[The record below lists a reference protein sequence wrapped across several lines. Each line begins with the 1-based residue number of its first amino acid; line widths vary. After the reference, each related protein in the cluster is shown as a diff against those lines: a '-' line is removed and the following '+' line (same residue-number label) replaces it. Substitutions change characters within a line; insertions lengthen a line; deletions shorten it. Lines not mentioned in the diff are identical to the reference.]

1 MRILLYQYAG
11 ENNRVDK
18 TSEMILRGE
27 IVGTL
32 RDTSDVL
39 NPAITFI
46 TSSNAEDEITIEDD
60 SLVTAQG
67 EDVVIP
73 SSDPTINNINIFACN
88 YAYIEEFHRYYY
100 ITNITSIH
108 NNVWQLTMRVDVL
121 MSYKSD
127 IYNLK
132 ALVVRNEYASD
143 PNIPDSLL
151 PLKPIPSVTE
161 DEVTNLS
168 TVTELM
174 PFSLSSESDPVVRLT
189 VINDVGYDRSQRN
202 APESILPR
210 LQNNYLG
217 FSDFAH
223 VYHASM
229 NSLDALVNIIND
241 DNQREKVSTFI
252 TSMVA
257 YPFILPSTTT
267 THALRVGNAD
277 ISTVGV
283 YDPYG
288 ENPIPEWMLIADF
301 MIPRRFNDWRDYEPY
316 SQYELFLPYLS
327 YIHLPDEMVV
337 GKRLKVYYSIA
348 GDDGSV
354 QVQIICDNK
363 VIYNSVALVGVQ
375 IPLNSTNAYEITT
388 NRLRIVSGMVAG
400 IARGVGDTIGSV
412 FNGQFGMSTGN
423 PAQYMKGITG
433 AFKAGAQIGESI
445 MNGVT
450 SIRANRPQGNGTIGG
465 SFAGR
470 YMPQKCRLRITRK
483 QEVDIS
489 ASDYAHQ
496 FGRPLYTW
504 NYLSERF
511 GFTQIADVH
520 LTTIPALAPEKQE
533 IETLLKSGVLFN
545 QL

>member
-1 MRILLYQYAG
+1 MKLRLYQFIG

-18 TSEMILRGE
+18 SGELSLLGE
-27 IVGTL
+27 ITGTL
-32 RDTSDVL
+32 REVSDVL
-39 NPAITFI
+39 NPVITLITTNQVDVI
-46 TSSNAEDEITIEDD
+46 TSERHDIVTSDGDD
-60 SLVTAQG
+60 ATLPT
-67 EDVVIP
+67 
-73 SSDPTINNINIFACN
+73 SDPVINNANLMFAN
-88 YAYIEEFHRYYY
+88 YAYIEDFRRYYY

-108 NNVWQLTMRVDVL
+108 NSVWQLTMRVDVL
-121 MSYKSD
+121 MSYKND
-127 IYNLK
+127 IYSLK

-151 PLKPIPSVTE
+151 PLKPIPAVTE
-161 DEVTNLS
+161 NEVTNLS

-202 APESILPR
+202 APETILPR

-267 THALRVGNAD
+267 THNLRVGNTNLA
-277 ISTVGV
+277 TVGV

-301 MIPRRFNDWRDYEPY
+301 TIPRRFNDWRDYEPY

-327 YIHLPDEMVV
+327 YIQLPDEMVV

-354 QVQIICDNK
+354 QVQIISDDK
-363 VIYNSVALVGVQ
+363 VIFNSVALVGVQ

-388 NRLRIVSGMVAG
+388 NRLRIVSGMVSG
-400 IARGVGDTIGSV
+400 IARGVGDTIGAM
-412 FNGQFGMSTGN
+412 FNGQMGASTGN
-423 PAQYMKGITG
+423 PMQYMKGITG

-445 MNGVT
+445 MNGIT
-450 SIRANRPQGNGTIGG
+450 AIRANRPQGNGTIGG

-483 QEVDIS
+483 QEMDIP

-496 FGRPLYTW
+496 FGRPLYRW